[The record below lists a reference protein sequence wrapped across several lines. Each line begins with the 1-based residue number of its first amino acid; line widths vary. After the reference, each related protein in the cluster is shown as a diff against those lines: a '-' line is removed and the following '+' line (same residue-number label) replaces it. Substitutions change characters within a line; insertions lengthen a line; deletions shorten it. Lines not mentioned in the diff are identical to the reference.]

1 MPIKSAVQVADEILA
16 NRGVV
21 AGGAAVATGTAQA
34 EELNFTVGGKQITIP
49 SPLNKEPEG
58 PVERTTVAI
67 QENRDRSLIEKVIF
81 PGEIVR
87 GMGIEILTG
96 DTTAKEVIEDK
107 GFADA
112 ADAGYEIWNNPDH
125 KVKTSFMEAQNDA
138 FDKIY
143 ADEQKY
149 GAHYLSDKAKWKSKY
164 ESELAGY
171 KLVGKEM
178 PKEERELFEKHIK
191 YSSDFSFMNWLA
203 RPENAHMRA
212 AYVVGAGLSAD
223 LFLEPLV
230 FIGRGIAL
238 GYGALKGTAKVTDK
252 AVTGGKGAEKV
263 SKIKEAREVKK
274 IKKASDN
281 AAKLAATLEKK
292 VEKFVLVDKMD
303 PFKAAQKAWNSTSGK
318 NQIILSNYKHLYRAE
333 DIQKSL
339 TAIEGKVGLEA
350 IAKASTAAEIA
361 MPKHLIPTKM
371 KKMFDAYK
379 NTTAH
384 KLTTKPLG
392 QLGSALGKQIDDF
405 AGLALTKIDN
415 ISPYIGSKLRGFE
428 FRLATKF
435 NDDVRA
441 IGPWLI
447 QYSKLAKPQQRTLDK
462 ALYTGNFK
470 EARLIMSETKGM
482 VDEFD
487 TNVLRILEGK
497 RKQLQGVSKKNIG
510 VANYFP
516 RNVTDSKGLKAWEAE
531 KLKAVKSEG
540 TPSGEFDPDD
550 IMAILNR
557 DISVDVRVADR
568 TLSAEKRRIIKEIDD
583 TNIGFYNSSDN
594 SIVNYLREVNHQVQL
609 RNFLGKSGKYIDDA
623 DSHLDDTIGEFI
635 ENEARLGKLDAADID
650 DLKEILKSRFIAG
663 EKGLANSVRAV
674 KNIGYLTTISNPYSA
689 LIQFGDIGASMY
701 TNGIIN
707 TVVNGA
713 KILKGGKKIS
723 YDETFGQKLM
733 AEMAHTN
740 PQGKLKFKN
749 IKTSGDVLDI
759 AMSLSQFKRVDMFG
773 KDIVLNSALSKWG
786 NIGKNKALQA
796 EFKIKY
802 RNSFTKE
809 EMDNLISDFSNLKI
823 YPNSA
828 PLTDDIK
835 FVLFNELMDVQPITM
850 SQMPTAYLN
859 ATKTAG
865 GFGRLMYQLKTFT
878 LKQMDIVRTRA
889 LQKIANGRVVEGTA
903 ELAKYSLILGGTNA
917 TAQTIKRQVQDWIE
931 GGDRMDRWLD
941 ENPTAVSMIGFNILK
956 LWGVGERERN
966 YLTSTAIKRL
976 WQDQLTPVPV
986 SKLDDAFRVAQ
997 GNKEFYDFAMNTIPK
1012 PIANPSFFTAY
1023 AFTNFFAS
1031 RTANDLK
1038 NSNKRT
1044 RQRNN
1049 RKRNRPKR
1057 ERAR

>member
-1 MPIKSAVQVADEILA
+1 MAAKSVFQVVDDVLA
-16 NRGVV
+16 KRGVV
-21 AGGAAVATGTAQA
+21 AGGATVATGTAQA
-34 EELNFTVGGKQITIP
+34 EELNYTVRGKQITIP
-49 SPLNKEPEG
+49 LNKEPEA
-58 PVERTTVAI
+58 PVERTTVPI
-67 QENRDRSLIEKVIF
+67 QEHRDRNLIEKLLF
-81 PGEIVR
+81 PGEIIK

-96 DTTAKEVIEDK
+96 DTTAKKVIEDK

-112 ADAGYEIWNNPDH
+112 AAAGYEIWNNPDH

-149 GAHYLSDKAKWKSKY
+149 GAHYLSDSAKWKSKY

-238 GYGALKGTAKVTDK
+238 GYGALKGTAKVADK
-252 AVTGGKGAEKV
+252 AVTGGKGAKKV
-263 SKIKEAREVKK
+263 SKFKEAREIKK

-318 NQIILSNYKHLYRAE
+318 NQIILANYKHLHSAE

-392 QLGSALGKQIDDF
+392 QLGSAMGKEIDKF
-405 AGLALTKIDN
+405 AGLALTRIEKF
-415 ISPYIGSKLRGFE
+415 SPYIASKLKKFE
-428 FRLATKF
+428 FKLAVNF
-435 NDDVRA
+435 NKDIQA

-447 QYSKLAKPQQRTLDK
+447 QYSKLAKPQQRALDK
-462 ALYTGNFK
+462 ALYSGNFK
-470 EARLIMSETKGM
+470 EARLIMSKTKGM

-487 TNVLRILEGK
+487 NNVIRILEGK
-497 RKQLQGVSKKNIG
+497 RKQLQGVSKKTIG
-510 VANYFP
+510 VSNYFP
-516 RNVTDSKGLKAWEAE
+516 RNVTDTKGLKAWEVD
-531 KLKAVKSEG
+531 KLKAVKGEG
-540 TPSGEFDPDD
+540 TPAGEFDPDD
-550 IMAILNR
+550 IVAILNR
-557 DISVDVRVADR
+557 NISKDLQLSER

-594 SIVNYLREVNHQVQL
+594 SIVNYLREVNHQVEL
-609 RNFLGKSGKYIDDA
+609 RKFLGKSGKYLDEG
-623 DSHLDDTIGEFI
+623 DSHLDDSIGQFI
-635 ENEARLGKLDAADID
+635 KDEAKLGKLDSADID
-650 DLKEILKSRFIAG
+650 DLEEILKSRFIAG
-663 EKGLANSVRAV
+663 EKGLGKKVRAV
-674 KNIGYLTTISNPYSA
+674 KNIGYLTTIANPYSA

-701 TNGIIN
+701 TNGIIK
-707 TVVNGA
+707 TVVSAA
-713 KILKGGKKIS
+713 KIVKGGKKIS

-749 IKTSGDVLDI
+749 IRSSGDVLDI
-759 AMSLSQFKRVDMFG
+759 AMSLSQFRRVDMFG
-773 KDIVLNSALSKWG
+773 KDVVLNSALNKWG

-796 EFKIKY
+796 EFRIKY
-802 RNSFTKE
+802 NNSFTKE

-865 GFGRLMYQLKTFT
+865 GMGRLMYQLKTFT
-878 LKQMDIVRTRA
+878 LKQMDIVRTRG
-889 LQKIANGRVVEGTA
+889 LQKIANGRVVEGTQ
-903 ELAKYSLILGGTNA
+903 ELLKYSLILGGTNA
-917 TAQTIKRQVQDWIE
+917 TAQTIKRQIQDWIE

-941 ENPTAVSMIGFNILK
+941 ENPTAVAMISNNVLK
-956 LWGVGERERN
+956 LWGVGEREKN
-966 YLTSTAIKRL
+966 YLTSTAVKKL

-986 SKLDDAFRVAQ
+986 SKLNDAFRVFQ

-1023 AFTNFFAS
+1023 AFNYFFNA
-1031 RTANDLK
+1031 RTSNDLK

-1049 RKRNRPKR
+1049 RTRNRPTR
-1057 ERAR
+1057 QRAR